1 MKIRN
6 IINRIIYPKTYSSEI
21 YIKNLKKKGILI
33 GENCYIYAPYT
44 VNIDVARPWL
54 LSIGNNVVITKGVS
68 ILTHDYSHTVIRKK
82 YGENIGDAQPVT
94 IRNNVFIGMD
104 SIILMGADIGN
115 NVIIGAKAVVRG
127 HVPDNVVIAGNP
139 AKIVCTL
146 EEYYQRRKDKQVS
159 RAVKNVL
166 LCRERLKRNPTLNE
180 MCSAYAWMYL
190 PRTKQSIEKY
200 KDLFELPGESR
211 EDLIENFLNGKS
223 EFDTYEEFLDQIS
236 DIQEELR

>member
-104 SIILMGADIGN
+104 SIIRDGL
-115 NVIIGAKAVVRG
+115 
-127 HVPDNVVIAGNP
+127 
-139 AKIVCTL
+139 
-146 EEYYQRRKDKQVS
+146 YYID
-159 RAVKNVL
+159 
-166 LCRERLKRNPTLNE
+166 
-180 MCSAYAWMYL
+180 
-190 PRTKQSIEKY
+190 
-200 KDLFELPGESR
+200 G
-211 EDLIENFLNGKS
+211 G
-223 EFDTYEEFLDQIS
+223 
-236 DIQEELR
+236 